1 MLPCVCRIQEI
12 PPCPATNNRIK
23 NFTKYEGELNMKKQ
37 FVKAL
42 VLILALVLCLSL
54 PLSVSAAT
62 TADATID
69 PNAMCSLSI
78 YKYDFTNGAT
88 RS

>member
-1 MLPCVCRIQEI
+1 
-12 PPCPATNNRIK
+12 
-23 NFTKYEGELNMKKQ
+23 MKKQ

-78 YKYDFTNGAT
+78 YKYDFTNAVRPRSARRNGRSSTIPFSTRT
-88 RS
+88 RSSTW

>member
-1 MLPCVCRIQEI
+1 
-12 PPCPATNNRIK
+12 
-23 NFTKYEGELNMKKQ
+23 MKKQ

-78 YKYDFTNGAT
+78 YKYDFTNALKDGVWTADSFT
-88 RS
+88 STGVYES

>member
-42 VLILALVLCLSL
+42 VLILAPV
-54 PLSVSAAT
+54 PVPPV
-62 TADATID
+62 IRIRRYHGGR
-69 PNAMCSLSI
+69 NH
-78 YKYDFTNGAT
+78 
-88 RS
+88 